1 VKMALDWLIIAN
13 GERISP
19 LYLETLA
26 VNKQIMVLDGAMD
39 EMLCD
44 LLEPHVVLGDF
55 DSIST
60 DLMNRKKALSECIFV
75 HAPDQNAS
83 DLEKALSFVLEYQPR
98 SIVIC
103 QATGLRLDHTLYNLR
118 LLKRFHGKCAQLSL
132 VTEIEKIV
140 FLKDESVSLSVKDK
154 QPLALMAFP
163 KAVVTSSGLEYDMDR
178 YLLAFAESE
187 STSNSIVASEAV
199 IDVDGE
205 ALLIMSHET
214 DNKRLYV

>member
-1 VKMALDWLIIAN
+1 MIIAD
-13 GERISP
+13 GEAIS
-19 LYLETLA
+19 LSKLQELA
-26 VNKQIMVLDGAMD
+26 TDKTVMVLDGAYHQIHDTGMRID
-39 EMLCD
+39 YL
-44 LLEPHVVLGDF
+44 LGDF
-55 DSIST
+55 DSIT
-60 DLMNRKKALSECIFV
+60 PELLKAARDQGTEVI
-75 HAPDQNAS
+75 HTPDQDFT
-83 DLEKALSFVLEYQPR
+83 DLEKAIQY
-98 SIVIC
+98 C
-103 QATGLRLDHTLYNLR
+103 QNNDMQEIDIAAATGLRLDHTLYNLR